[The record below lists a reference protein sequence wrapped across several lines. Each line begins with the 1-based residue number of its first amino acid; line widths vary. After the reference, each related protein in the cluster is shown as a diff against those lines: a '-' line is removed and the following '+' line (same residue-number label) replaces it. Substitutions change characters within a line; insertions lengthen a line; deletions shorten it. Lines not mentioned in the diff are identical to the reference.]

1 MQKKTQRFDARQ
13 NMCGD
18 TYEVFHYLDIKTRH
32 MEAHYHDFY
41 EIFLF
46 LKGDVDYWIEGSLYH
61 LKPGDIL
68 LVNPSELHRP
78 IPLNETEDYERIV
91 VWIDRKFLN
100 SIDKGIFEKCFDSN
114 LATWRKVIRPS
125 SAEKSAIQ
133 NTAISLVQEFY
144 NDDFASKS
152 CSFGLLLQF
161 LSNVNR
167 LALSGEAFQ
176 NEKYRTPTFIADIL
190 SYISEHYSEDLS
202 LDRLSNHFFV
212 SKYYLSHEFKKA
224 VGTSVHRYITLKRLS
239 FAHELLSNGT
249 APSEAGIL
257 CGFGD
262 YTTFFRAFKSEY
274 EISPS
279 ECYKNH

>member
-1 MQKKTQRFDARQ
+1 MQKRMQRFDTRQ
-13 NMCGD
+13 NMHGN

-46 LKGDVDYWIEGSLYH
+46 LNGEVDYWIEGSLYH

-125 SAEKSAIQ
+125 SSEKSAIQ
-133 NTAISLVQEFY
+133 NIAVSLVQEFY
-144 NDDFASKS
+144 SDGFASES
-152 CSFGLLLQF
+152 CSFGILLQF

-239 FAHELLSNGT
+239 FAHELLSRGVS
-249 APSEAGIL
+249 PSEAGIM